1 MVLGFVPGRAVP
13 GSPAGEA
20 FVTGPALGGEEGAG
34 AADVAGSSVVTTVD
48 VLGTDGETI
57 SAEGGAATSPP

>member
-1 MVLGFVPGRAVP
+1 M
-13 GSPAGEA
+13 
-20 FVTGPALGGEEGAG
+20 TGPALGGEEGAG